1 MVVATVNPAGY
12 SWDDESYNTAAEQP
26 DSLPKELGQAMEVGV
41 SVDVDERKNP
51 REEGETLSLPPSS
64 HCFLF
69 TEPVGSLP
77 FVLCIGIALISNV
90 CLALALANNLA
101 SGEIPVN
108 VGLSIGIAKYLGEKI
123 KLALQTSRCTA

>member
-1 MVVATVNPAGY
+1 MLDNIIDASSEVASSISSPFPL
-12 SWDDESYNTAAEQP
+12 SAA
-26 DSLPKELGQAMEVGV
+26 
-41 SVDVDERKNP
+41 ERKNP

-108 VGLSIGIAKYLGEKI
+108 VGLSIGIAKYLGKKI